1 LHEDV
6 DISEEQ
12 HVEYNAK
19 DEDEEE
25 DEEERSLISED
36 EGPKGIGGTPFASR
50 VSDCAAAHQRSDNS
64 SSTWSCPED

>member
-1 LHEDV
+1 MHEDV

-19 DEDEEE
+19 GEDEDEEE
-25 DEEERSLISED
+25 RPLISED

-64 SSTWSCPED
+64 SSTWSCPGD

>member
-1 LHEDV
+1 MHEDV

-19 DEDEEE
+19 DEDE
-25 DEEERSLISED
+25 DEEERPLISED

-64 SSTWSCPED
+64 SSTWSCPGD

>member
-1 LHEDV
+1 MHEDV

-25 DEEERSLISED
+25 RPLISED

-64 SSTWSCPED
+64 SSTWSCPGD